1 MKRNEA
7 LIHATI
13 SMNLKHRM
21 LSERSQFQKTTHCMV
36 PFIGNVKNGW
46 EKKKRMGTPIET
58 ESRFRLSRAGDGIG
72 KWEVTANGHGVY
84 RED

>member
-1 MKRNEA
+1 
-7 LIHATI
+7 
-13 SMNLKHRM
+13 
-21 LSERSQFQKTTHCMV
+21 MV